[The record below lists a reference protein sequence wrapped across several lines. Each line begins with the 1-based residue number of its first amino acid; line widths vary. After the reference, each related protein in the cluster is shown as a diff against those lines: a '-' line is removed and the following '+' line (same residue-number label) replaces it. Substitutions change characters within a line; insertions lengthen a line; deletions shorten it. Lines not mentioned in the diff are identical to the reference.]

1 MSSFT
6 FDFDLE
12 DDLDESFDVIT
23 PQTPATAS
31 SIDTTLV
38 SESAPGGGI
47 PAEEIPLSTLL
58 SALPEA
64 FSYSPI
70 TLPASAGS
78 STSSPGHTLV
88 RRDLFDVRFQLSLS
102 HEQPDEQTTAF
113 VDAPADLVP
122 GTYEGGLKTWECAL
136 DLAAYLDRDVLKAQ
150 AGVAAAAGRRVHG
163 SRVLELGCG
172 TAVPTLLLLDRLFAY
187 LAFEP
192 GTSTGPPSIRETHIH
207 LQDYNRSVLEL
218 VTFPNVLLAWY
229 MSPLSAVYRA
239 SATDSD
245 SDLDGN
251 EDENEEG
258 KEATRGSRVAHGRKP
273 GGLTVTQGLLD
284 AFTASLDAHKVRLC
298 FFAGSWASLREKLA
312 HQGKPPYD
320 IVLASETIYRPQSLD
335 AFLSVL
341 CTATAKPAA
350 VAVSD
355 EVVQP
360 PLCLVAAK
368 VLYFGVGGGVQG
380 FVRAVEGENGT
391 LRTVWEHREG
401 VGRIIMQ
408 VEW

>member
-1 MSSFT
+1 
-6 FDFDLE
+6 
-12 DDLDESFDVIT
+12 
-23 PQTPATAS
+23 
-31 SIDTTLV
+31 
-38 SESAPGGGI
+38 
-47 PAEEIPLSTLL
+47 
-58 SALPEA
+58 
-64 FSYSPI
+64 
-70 TLPASAGS
+70 
-78 STSSPGHTLV
+78 
-88 RRDLFDVRFQLSLS
+88 
-102 HEQPDEQTTAF
+102 
-113 VDAPADLVP
+113 
-122 GTYEGGLKTWECAL
+122 
-136 DLAAYLDRDVLKAQ
+136 
-150 AGVAAAAGRRVHG
+150 
-163 SRVLELGCG
+163 
-172 TAVPTLLLLDRLFAY
+172 VPTLLLLDRLFTY
-187 LAFEP
+187 LASEP
-192 GTSTGPPSIRETHIH
+192 GTSTGPPSSGDNDAGSRSDGSVPSAPVRETHIH

-218 VTFPNVLLAWY
+218 VTFPNVLLAWCPSSHHLTSRHSCSLKDLPTD
-229 MSPLSAVYRA
+229 MSPLSGVYRA

-245 SDLDGN
+245 SDLDEN

-258 KEATRGSRVAHGRKP
+258 NKATSGRRAGHGHKP

-312 HQGKPPYD
+312 HRRKPPYD

-335 AFLSVL
+335 AFLGVL
-341 CTATAKPAA
+341 CTATATPTAM
-350 VAVSD
+350 AVSD

-391 LRTVWEHREG
+391 LRTVWEHHEG

>member
-1 MSSFT
+1 M
-6 FDFDLE
+6 
-12 DDLDESFDVIT
+12 
-23 PQTPATAS
+23 
-31 SIDTTLV
+31 
-38 SESAPGGGI
+38 
-47 PAEEIPLSTLL
+47 
-58 SALPEA
+58 
-64 FSYSPI
+64 
-70 TLPASAGS
+70 
-78 STSSPGHTLV
+78 
-88 RRDLFDVRFQLSLS
+88 
-102 HEQPDEQTTAF
+102 
-113 VDAPADLVP
+113 
-122 GTYEGGLKTWECAL
+122 
-136 DLAAYLDRDVLKAQ
+136 
-150 AGVAAAAGRRVHG
+150 
-163 SRVLELGCG
+163 
-172 TAVPTLLLLDRLFAY
+172 PTLLLLDRLFAY
-187 LAFEP
+187 LASEP
-192 GTSTGPPSIRETHIH
+192 GTSTGPPSIGDNDAGSRSDDSVPSASVRETHIH

-258 KEATRGSRVAHGRKP
+258 EEATPGGRAAHGRKP

-284 AFTASLDAHKVRLC
+284 AFSASLDANKVRLC
-298 FFAGSWASLREKLA
+298 FFAGSWESLREKLA

-335 AFLSVL
+335 AFLGVL
-341 CTATAKPAA
+341 CTATATPAA
-350 VAVSD
+350 VAASD